1 MTARANLMEY
11 PKVYQA
17 MLGLKEVVQSTL
29 EPSLVH
35 LIRTRVSS
43 INGCGFC
50 IDMHTKDA
58 RALGET
64 EQRLYLLSVWRE
76 APIYSE
82 RERAALAWAEAVT
95 LLENQEVTDEVY
107 EQARRAFSEEELM
120 ALTLC
125 VVEINGWNRFA
136 IPFRIVPG
144 SYQPAGAT
152 RTTTA

>member
-1 MTARANLMEY
+1 MTARVNPLKY
-11 PKVYQA
+11 PKVYKA
-17 MLGLKEVVQSTL
+17 MLGLKEAVEGTL
-29 EPSLVH
+29 EPSLTH
-35 LIRTRVSS
+35 LIKARVSL
-43 INGCGFC
+43 INGCGYC

-82 RERAALAWAEAVT
+82 REQAALAWAEAVT
-95 LLENQEVTDEVY
+95 LLKNQEVADEVY
-107 EQARRAFSEEELM
+107 EQARRVFSEEELV

-136 IPFRIVPG
+136 IPFRTVPG
-144 SYQPAGAT
+144 SYQPAGTAK
-152 RTTTA
+152 TTSA